1 MAIAEVFTKKRIS
14 EVRESDDVFD
24 HEYRRRLEEVKTVQ
38 QLSDLIRD
46 YEEFLP
52 EGLQEFR
59 DASDEARKELLFQKD
74 RFLAHA
80 RRGQMLA
87 DPTEAAALFS
97 PPMISMPRMMALTM
111 MNDARKKGKTIKVT
125 WGQVFLK
132 LANEGMIQK
141 LIRSQDNMYRRII
154 DLKKYAKGELDKID
168 MKHMPEDGD

>member
-1 MAIAEVFTKKRIS
+1 MAIAEVFTKKRIAD
-14 EVRESDDVFD
+14 VKESDDVFD
-24 HEYRRRLEEVKTVQ
+24 HEYRRRLEETKTVQ

-59 DASDEARKELLFQKD
+59 DAPEDARKELLFQKD
-74 RFLAHA
+74 RFLAYA
-80 RRGQMLA
+80 ARGQMLA

-111 MNDARKKGKTIKVT
+111 MKDARQRGQTIKVT

-132 LANEGMIQK
+132 LAGEGMIQK
-141 LIRSQDNMYRRII
+141 LIRSQERMYRRII
-154 DLKKYAKGELDKID
+154 DLKKYSKGELDKID
-168 MKHMPEDGD
+168 MTHMPDDD